1 MQLDVNFKE
10 ICAVP
15 PELINEAAELCGQI
29 DWASDK
35 YNRINDNAL
44 APYSK
49 ILYYPTPLT
58 PKPFYD
64 KELTDADKRLTEV
77 CSLLRDSLPEQ
88 YKHMRVVNGEIA
100 TLLPKSV
107 VKLHYDDSWY
117 HKVSRRIHIPLKSND
132 KAMSMWY
139 HFYTHMV
146 ENHAYEINNRVQ
158 HGAMNLGDEYRTHFI
173 FDLCEPNIW
182 DENDRSGKASY
193 RFDYEGLRRS
203 I

>member
-1 MQLDVNFKE
+1 MQLDINFKK

-64 KELTDADKRLTEV
+64 KEFTIADKRLTEV
-77 CSLLRDSLPEQ
+77 CSLLRDCLPEQ

-100 TLLPKSV
+100 TLIPKSV

-117 HKVSRRIHIPLKSND
+117 HKVSHRIHIPLKSND
-132 KAMSMWY
+132 KSMSMWY
-139 HFYTHMV
+139 NFNTRLS
-146 ENHAYEINNRVQ
+146 ENYAYEINNRVQ
-158 HGAMNLGDEYRTHFI
+158 HGAMNMSNEYRTHFI
-173 FDLCEPNIW
+173 FDLCDPNIW
-182 DENDRSGKASY
+182 DENKKANNPPH
-193 RFDYEGLRRS
+193 RFDYDGLRRS

>member
-1 MQLDVNFKE
+1 MQLDVNFKK

-15 PELINEAAELCGQI
+15 PELINEAAKLCDQI
-29 DWASDK
+29 DWVSDK

-58 PKPFYD
+58 PKGFYD

-100 TLLPKSV
+100 TVLPKAI

-117 HKVSRRIHIPLKSND
+117 HKVSHRIHIPLKSND
-132 KAMSMWY
+132 KALSMWY
-139 HFYTHMV
+139 HLYTHMV

-158 HGAMNLGDEYRTHFI
+158 HGAINLSNEYRTHFI

-182 DENDRSGKASY
+182 DENDRSGELSY